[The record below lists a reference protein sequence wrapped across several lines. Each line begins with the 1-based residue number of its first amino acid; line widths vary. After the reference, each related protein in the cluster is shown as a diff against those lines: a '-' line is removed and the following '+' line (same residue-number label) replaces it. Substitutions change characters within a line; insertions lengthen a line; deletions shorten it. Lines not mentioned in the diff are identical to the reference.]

1 MTNLPRSDDL
11 GSIPPLT
18 PEQRTNLRANLT
30 RLARDA
36 EDAALLID
44 ALEDKR
50 GMCDCDYW
58 HNKHRWH
65 CATNYPAEGGDS

>member
-18 PEQRTNLRANLT
+18 PEQRINLRANLT

-36 EDAALLID
+36 EDAALLIEM
-44 ALEDKR
+44 LEDKR
-50 GMCDCDYW
+50 
-58 HNKHRWH
+58 
-65 CATNYPAEGGDS
+65 